1 MGVKKVAQERKW
13 QNQDETANIV
23 DALNAADMQV
33 RYCKA
38 THLSI
43 QNTAASFRHGGAG
56 YV

>member
-1 MGVKKVAQERKW
+1 MKKVAQERKW

-23 DALNAADMQV
+23 DALNAVDMQV